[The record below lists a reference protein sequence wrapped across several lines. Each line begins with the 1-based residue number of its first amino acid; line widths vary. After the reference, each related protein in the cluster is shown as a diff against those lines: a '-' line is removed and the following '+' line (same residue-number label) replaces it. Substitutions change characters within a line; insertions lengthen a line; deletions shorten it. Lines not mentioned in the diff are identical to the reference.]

1 MISDTRLKYEIE
13 NHPSIESYRKWK
25 DKHPKVIQMF
35 ADFSLL
41 CVEKGRF
48 FGISLITERLRWEYF
63 WEYNEDFKIRNEF
76 RAIIIREIMLEWPDV
91 KRFCTVK
98 KLPWADDHFDA
109 DGNPITPKDLFDK

>member
-1 MISDTRLKYEIE
+1 MISDARLRYEID
-13 NHPSIESYRKWK
+13 NHPSIETYRKWK

-76 RAIIIREIMLEWPDV
+76 RAIIIREIMLEYPEV
-91 KRFCTVK
+91 QRFCTVK

-109 DGNPITPKDLFDK
+109 DGNPIAPKDLFQ